1 MKVKYNNQNISNTG
15 SAHINTSLKTE
26 QKKLKTKNR
35 ETRRKKKW
43 NIRLEFSL
51 NWDEGGNQNTIFCA
65 ALLVMQRGA

>member
-35 ETRRKKKW
+35 ATRRKKMKHQAGVFPEL
-43 NIRLEFSL
+43 R
-51 NWDEGGNQNTIFCA
+51 
-65 ALLVMQRGA
+65 